1 MPPHIYKYIYQI
13 SQNDPRSFRKAP
25 SMKSTR
31 LLKTYDERT
40 TLRYL
45 EYKGLAFVSGR
56 DFCNVHHWRRTKNGT
71 ILAVAYAE
79 ERLDLCP
86 TVSGLV
92 RGELVIAGYVI
103 EPIHGVGD
111 GGAVRTKVTYVVK
124 TDIKGS
130 VPGWIMKI
138 KSKEQPMQLLE
149 MKNMLDEEANAYPGG
164 KKKFIIDKINEFVS
178 TCMVEEEEEEA
189 KGEVGEAR

>member
-1 MPPHIYKYIYQI
+1 
-13 SQNDPRSFRKAP
+13 
-25 SMKSTR
+25 MKSTR

-86 TVSGLV
+86 TISGLV

-103 EPIHGVGD
+103 EPIHGEEGEEEAGVGV
-111 GGAVRTKVTYVVK
+111 GNSGAVRTKVTYVVK

-130 VPGWIMKI
+130 IPGWIMKI

-164 KKKFIIDKINEFVS
+164 KKKFIFDKINEFI
-178 TCMVEEEEEEA
+178 MEEGEEGAAKGEE
-189 KGEVGEAR
+189 GEVGEARGEVVEGTRVPE